1 VALKRIK
8 SGWQVY
14 VYDPR
19 IKRKRY
25 VGVRAK
31 HGDAKD
37 LEREA
42 LRDAKGTPRRGALTI
57 REYALQW
64 LDDHHGAGTRRPSPT
79 TRQVNELNLRR
90 FIEDHGDKALD
101 AITRREAL
109 RWAKQNRHRA
119 KTVSAM
125 YNDAVDD
132 EDTAAN
138 PFGNRRAKQS
148 DERKLIAP
156 LTEAEIDTLAGL
168 ALDRW
173 GRDGYGQVARAWVLF
188 GAWVGTRPGETFS
201 VTWQD
206 LDLRDGLVTVRR
218 IKGRRQTDT
227 IVLPSIVVDA
237 IQLMPRVPSTSGLV
251 FPTVNGKRVE
261 KGSLRYYWD
270 PVRSAFRATTTQDRW
285 DALCEGQPDLDFYVL
300 RHFCASL
307 IVARGGN
314 EYDVAAQLGNTPE
327 VCRRTYI
334 HSYEDQQRDRLRGL
348 LERPEPVVDITSRR
362 SLGGNRGGK

>member
-14 VYDPR
+14 IYDPAL
-19 IKRKRY
+19 KRKRY

-42 LRDAKGTPRRGALTI
+42 LRQAKGSPAGETLTI
-57 REYALQW
+57 REYAAQW
-64 LDDHHGAGTRRPSPT
+64 LDDHHGEGTRRPSAT

-90 FIEDHGDKALD
+90 FLEDHGDKPLD

-109 RWAKQNRHRA
+109 RWAKANRHRA

-125 YNDAVDD
+125 FNDAVDD
-132 EDTAAN
+132 EEAKAN
-138 PFGNRRAKQS
+138 PFANRRAKQS
-148 DERKLIAP
+148 DERRHIAP
-156 LTEAEIDTLAGL
+156 LTEDEVDRLAQI

-173 GRDGYGQVARAWVLF
+173 GADGYGQVARAWVLF
-188 GAWVGTRPGETFS
+188 GAWVGTRPGETFG
-201 VTWQD
+201 VRWQD
-206 LDLRDGLVTVRR
+206 LDLRDGLVTVQR

-227 IVLPSIVVDA
+227 IVLPSPVADA
-237 IQLMPRVPSTSGLV
+237 IQTMPRYGDLV
-251 FPTVNGKRVE
+251 FPTVQGKRVE
-261 KGSLRYYWD
+261 KGALRYYWD
-270 PVRSAFRATTTQDRW
+270 PVRSAFRLTVTRDRW
-285 DALCEGQPDLDFYVL
+285 QALCEGQQDLDFYVL

-307 IVARGGN
+307 IVERGGN

-334 HSYEDQQRDRLRGL
+334 HSYEDRQRDRLRGL
-348 LERPEPVVDITSRR
+348 LERPEPVVDISERR
-362 SLGGNRGGK
+362 RRGA